1 MHANTLHGL
10 MFTQETVKTRQMFV
24 FGDKKKLQ
32 HFCATVFGASI
43 KNKPPRRTVPP
54 RSDPNTSNDVFF
66 SSYRNYKDEENKIL
80 DATHLYLKTAAV
92 QNLHNFN
99 LVPN

>member
-1 MHANTLHGL
+1 MPQPLEHPS
-10 MFTQETVKTRQMFV
+10 KTNPLGEQ
-24 FGDKKKLQ
+24 
-32 HFCATVFGASI
+32 S
-43 KNKPPRRTVPP
+43 PP

-66 SSYRNYKDEENKIL
+66 SSYRNYKDKENKIL

-92 QNLHNFN
+92 QHLHNFN

>member
-1 MHANTLHGL
+1 MSQPSEH
-10 MFTQETVKTRQMFV
+10 QSKTNPL
-24 FGDKKKLQ
+24 GEK
-32 HFCATVFGASI
+32 S
-43 KNKPPRRTVPP
+43 P

-66 SSYRNYKDEENKIL
+66 PPSFRNYKKKENKIP

-92 QNLHNFN
+92 QHLHNFN